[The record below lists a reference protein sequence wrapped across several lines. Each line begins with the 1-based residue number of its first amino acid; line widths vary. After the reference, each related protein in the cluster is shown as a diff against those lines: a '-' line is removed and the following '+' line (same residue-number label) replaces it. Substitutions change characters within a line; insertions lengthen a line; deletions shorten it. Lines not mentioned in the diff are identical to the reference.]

1 MPRACLIALPF
12 TAAQTMHTTAEGEAQ
27 EFSATALRHPAGL
40 SVSGGS
46 FVPND
51 IHLGGTHANF
61 VLLTG
66 PNMGGKS
73 TLLRQVCQAT
83 VLAQLGALVPAHS
96 LQLSPVDAVFVR
108 MGARDN
114 IMAGQSTFFVELNET
129 SMMVC
134 TVPLTT
140 V

>member
-1 MPRACLIALPF
+1 M
-12 TAAQTMHTTAEGEAQ
+12 
-27 EFSATALRHPAGL
+27 
-40 SVSGGS
+40 SGGS

-83 VLAQLGALVPAHS
+83 LLAQLGALVPAQS
-96 LQLSPVDAVFVR
+96 LHLSPVDAVFVR

-134 TVPLTT
+134 ETCCCVWSCMIGGQHMVNGCASLISYR
-140 V
+140 

>member
-1 MPRACLIALPF
+1 M
-12 TAAQTMHTTAEGEAQ
+12 
-27 EFSATALRHPAGL
+27 
-40 SVSGGS
+40 SGGS